1 MSACEE
7 FAKSDRP
14 TDPAKTR
21 SPVRTNAFERNFILR
36 ALEKCGWNVTGTAEY
51 LGVPLSTLKYKMDKL
66 DVRQLAKRLRG
77 A

>member
-1 MSACEE
+1 
-7 FAKSDRP
+7 
-14 TDPAKTR
+14 
-21 SPVRTNAFERNFILR
+21 
-36 ALEKCGWNVTGTAEY
+36 VTSTAEY